1 MKIIIDDFEVKFPK
15 VGDRLM
21 KFISS
26 SNIARDDQKLEPC
39 IVVYV
44 NKKNSYYMVEFVN
57 TKLRECY
64 KVPEVD
70 EIKNFKHDYA
80 KAFGKEPTGV
90 YVYES
95 GILYPSIS
103 KCARYLG
110 VNKGTISRHIHG
122 ELGHVKGYHIYML
135 R

>member
-1 MKIIIDDFEVKFPK
+1 MAFAKSSRKERLPK

-21 KFISS
+21 KSISFTR
-26 SNIARDDQKLEPC
+26 AFQGDDKLEPC
-39 IVVYV
+39 VVVYV
-44 NKKNSYYMVEFVN
+44 NKKKNYYLVEFIE
-57 TKLRECY
+57 TKLKECY

-70 EIKNFKHDYA
+70 EIADFKRDYRR
-80 KAFGKEPTGV
+80 AFGREARGV

-103 KCARYLG
+103 ECARDLG

-122 ELGHVKGYHIYML
+122 ELSHVKGYHIYML
-135 R
+135 

>member
-1 MKIIIDDFEVKFPK
+1 MAFAKSSRKERLPK

-21 KFISS
+21 KSISFTHTFQD
-26 SNIARDDQKLEPC
+26 NDKLEPC
-39 IVVYV
+39 VVVYV
-44 NKKNSYYMVEFVN
+44 NKKKNYYLVEFIE
-57 TKLRECY
+57 TKLKECY

-70 EIKNFKHDYA
+70 EIADFKRDYR
-80 KAFGKEPTGV
+80 KAFGRESRGV

-103 KCARYLG
+103 ECARDLG

-122 ELGHVKGYHIYML
+122 ELSHVKGYHIYML
-135 R
+135 

>member
-1 MKIIIDDFEVKFPK
+1 MKIIRDEFEVRFPK

-26 SNIARDDQKLEPC
+26 SKILRDNPKLEPC

-44 NKKNSYYMVEFVN
+44 NKEKSYYMVEFVDTN
-57 TKLRECY
+57 LRECY

-70 EIKNFKHDYA
+70 EIRNFKDDYVR
-80 KAFGKEPTGV
+80 AFGKEPKGV

-95 GILYPSIS
+95 GILYASIS
-103 KCARYLG
+103 KCASDLG

-122 ELGHVKGYHIYML
+122 ELSHVKGYHIYML
-135 R
+135 